1 MINFA
6 EFTRTPF
13 LQNTTRCLLLIKA
26 ISIVFVMI
34 GELDSES
41 LNYDTK
47 PLTNLSHKRNLLRRT
62 LQVKQQISEAV
73 VRRL

>member
-1 MINFA
+1 MNFSK
-6 EFTRTPF
+6 FIRTPF
-13 LQNTTRCLLLIKA
+13 LQNTTRCLLLIIA

-34 GELDSES
+34 GELDRES
-41 LNYDTK
+41 VNYDTK
-47 PLTNLSHKRNLLRRT
+47 PFTNLRHKRNLLRRT

>member
-1 MINFA
+1 MNFVK
-6 EFTRTPF
+6 FIRTPF

-41 LNYDTK
+41 VNYDTK
-47 PLTNLSHKRNLLRRT
+47 PFTNLSHKRNLLRRA
-62 LQVKQQISEAV
+62 LQVKQKISEAV